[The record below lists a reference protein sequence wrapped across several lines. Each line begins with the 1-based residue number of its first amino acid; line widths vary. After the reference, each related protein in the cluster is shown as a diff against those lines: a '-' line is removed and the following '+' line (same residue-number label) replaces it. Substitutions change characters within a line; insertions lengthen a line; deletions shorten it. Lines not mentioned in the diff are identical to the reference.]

1 MEDVIIIGC
10 GPIGLYGATLC
21 SLHNLKG
28 IVLESR
34 EEIGGQ
40 LTALYPQKAI
50 VDLPGFDSV
59 KAGDFIKNLYA
70 QYSSKENRLP
80 VHLGEKVV
88 DFRKEGDHY
97 LIETDKGSYP
107 TKTVLI
113 TTGMGS
119 FSPRKIG
126 LPNEGEF
133 ENILYSC
140 KNVNLFA
147 SCDVVVLGGGD
158 SAVDL
163 SLLIRPVAK
172 SVAVVHRRLEFRG
185 QSFNVERLEKEGISV
200 YKNYTVAELKHEG
213 SRIGLILKEN
223 ADQSTKVLNCDYV
236 LVQYGQ
242 VPSPDRFDLEKENN
256 LIKVGASCLTSQENV
271 FACGNIAL
279 YEGKVRNLTTGF
291 GEVNTAVSRID
302 RIVHPDKNVT
312 SHF

>member
-223 ADQSTKVLNCDYV
+223 ADQNTKVLNCDYV